1 VDAGRARGYDH
12 RMLDQFSPS
21 SPIVQRT
28 TARGLTL
35 LAMESRAAPVVAIQV
50 WVGVGS
56 ADETEAEAGL
66 AHVHEHMLF
75 KGTLKDGV
83 VRRGVGQ
90 IASEIEAAGGE
101 INAWT
106 SYDQTVYHVVIARD
120 FFDAGLDVLADAV
133 QHSAFD
139 KDELARELEVIL
151 EEIKRSDDSPG
162 SRVSKALF
170 GEAFVA
176 HPYRRP
182 VIGYRDVVA
191 GFGRDDVLR
200 FFDAHYRADRLTV
213 VVVGD
218 IDAELA
224 LDKVERAF
232 ADATRGA
239 RPLLPRPTEAAQNGL
254 RARGLVDDVEESHL
268 AVGFR
273 GTSLLDA
280 RTPALDVL
288 GVVLGQGDSSRLTRA
303 IKREKRLANEV
314 YAYSYT
320 PKDPGL
326 FTVGASLHHEKLDDV
341 LAALGHELRR
351 VQDGVSPQ
359 EIEKAKAIL
368 ASEATY
374 QKETVEG
381 LARKLG
387 TWQLLTGN
395 PGFDREYHAL
405 VQRVGVDDVVE
416 AARSVFRVDE
426 ASVVALVPRA
436 EEARVRDDDLKARAH
451 EALRPRVRRT
461 SHVRE
466 RIVKETVR
474 GARVIV
480 ERDPTNPIVAVR
492 AAWLGGLRAEDAT
505 TSGWTHLCAELAPKG
520 TKSRSAI
527 EIAEY
532 LDRTAGGLDGFA
544 GRNSFGLRQTVLT
557 PHLQSGLELFFDVF
571 NNVAFADEELARQ
584 QEHTLEDLRAR
595 ADNPAGLAFDRFH
608 QALWLSHPYRR
619 DILGT
624 PETVKAATST
634 SLQEFWRARA
644 RARDAVLCFV
654 GDVDPDRIFAFVDES
669 LPDDTGV
676 APPAPAEEDAPS
688 SPRVARMVRDRAQA
702 HLVTGVR
709 GLRLHDED
717 RTALELLV
725 AALSGQGGRLF
736 LELRDRQSLCYSVA
750 AYAVDGIEPGAFSI
764 YMGTSPD
771 KVDRALAGIDAI
783 WQALVDDGLTAAEI
797 ARAQRYLQGS
807 HAIGLQ
813 RTGARATTMSLNELY
828 GLSHLHHQKHL
839 ERLAAVTVDDVRRV
853 ARRVLSGARVTAVVG
868 PAGTGGPAATT

>member
-1 VDAGRARGYDH
+1 MGGYDLG
-12 RMLDQFSPS
+12 MLDLPS
-21 SPIVQRT
+21 SHHPIVKRT
-28 TARGLTL
+28 TSSGMTL
-35 LAMESRAAPVVAIQV
+35 LALESHAAPVVAIQV

-90 IASEIEAAGGE
+90 IASEIEASGGE

-106 SYDQTVYHVVIARD
+106 SYDQTVYHVVIAKE

-139 KDELARELEVIL
+139 KDELSRELEVIL
-151 EEIKRSDDSPG
+151 EEIKRSEDSPG
-162 SRVSKALF
+162 SRVSRALF
-170 GEAFVA
+170 SQAFHA
-176 HPYRRP
+176 HPYKRP

-191 GFGRDDVLR
+191 AFTRDDVTR
-200 FFDAHYRADRLTV
+200 FFQAHYRADRITV
-213 VVVGD
+213 VVTGD
-218 IDAELA
+218 IDAEVA
-224 LDKVERAF
+224 LDRVERAF
-232 ADATRGA
+232 SDCTRGA
-239 RPLLPRPTEAAQNGL
+239 RPMPARAAEPPQSGL
-254 RARGLVDDVEESHL
+254 RAHGLVDDIEESHL

-288 GVVLGQGDSSRLTRA
+288 GVLLGQGDSSRLSRA
-303 IKREKRLANEV
+303 VKREKRVANDV

-326 FTVGASLHHEKLDDV
+326 FTVGATLHHEKFDDV
-341 LAALGHELRR
+341 IEAIGHELRR
-351 VQDGVSPQ
+351 VQDGISPQ
-359 EIEKAKAIL
+359 EVEKAKAIL
-368 ASEATY
+368 ASEAVY
-374 QKETVEG
+374 QRESVEG

-387 TWQLLTGN
+387 SWQLLTGN
-395 PGFDREYHAL
+395 PGFDREYQAL
-405 VQRVGVDDVVE
+405 VQRVAVDDVVQ
-416 AARSVFRVDE
+416 AARSIFRVDQ
-426 ASVVALVPRA
+426 ASVVALAPRA
-436 EEARVRDDDLKARAH
+436 EEARVDAARLAEKANA
-451 EALRPRVRRT
+451 ALAPRVRRAT
-461 SHVRE
+461 HLRE

-480 ERDPTNPIVAVR
+480 ERDDTNPIVAVR
-492 AAWLGGLRAEDAT
+492 SAWLGGLRAEDAS
-505 TSGWTHLCAELAPKG
+505 TSGWSQLCAALASKG
-520 TKSRSAI
+520 TTSRSAV

-544 GRNSFGLRQTVLT
+544 GRNSFGLRQTILT

-571 NNVAFADEELARQ
+571 NDVAFAADELVRQ

-608 QALWLSHPYRR
+608 QSLWLTHPYRR
-619 DILGT
+619 DLLGT
-624 PETVKAATST
+624 PETVKAATSQG
-634 SLQEFWRARA
+634 LGDFWKARA
-644 RARDAVLCFV
+644 RAKDAVLCFV
-654 GDVDPDRIFAFVDES
+654 GDVDPDRIFSFVDEA
-669 LPDDTGV
+669 LHDDSGV
-676 APPAPAEEDAPS
+676 PAPQPAEEPEPAA
-688 SPRVARMVRDRAQA
+688 PRVARLVRDRAQA

-709 GLRLHDED
+709 GLTVHDAD
-717 RTALELLV
+717 RYALELLV

-736 LELRDRQSLCYSVA
+736 LELRDKQSLCYSVSA
-750 AYAVDGIEPGAFSI
+750 FAVDGIEPGSFSV

-771 KVDRALAGIDAI
+771 KVDRALAGIDRI

-828 GLSHLHHQKHL
+828 GLGHLNHL
-839 ERLAAVTVDDVRRV
+839 EHQRRLAAVTVDDVRRV
-853 ARRVLSGARVTAVVG
+853 ARKVLSRARVTAVVG
-868 PAGTGGPAATT
+868 PEGTGGPAAT